1 MSETPH
7 DRAPD
12 TRDPNAEPAARYRGG
27 PTPLRT
33 VAFGPFEMHPWVF
46 PGAATI
52 ILSMVI
58 LTMITPGTVGGAFDA
73 MQAWIV
79 ETFGWLY
86 VLSMSA
92 FLLFAI
98 WLGFGRYGHVKLG
111 KDTDEPEFGRL
122 AWFAML
128 FSAGMGIG
136 LVFWS
141 VAEPVYHFTNP
152 PEARGN
158 DLDAARTAMALTI
171 FHWGLHP
178 WGLYAVVSIALAY
191 FGYRRGHALSFRSVF
206 YPLIGERVN
215 GRIGDL
221 IDILAVVAT
230 LFGVAT
236 SLGLGSMQVNA
247 GLNALLG
254 VSISVPVQITLIA
267 CITAVATVSVV
278 AGLDAGI
285 RRLSELNMAIAGCL
299 LLFVIIAGS
308 TLFFFNSLV
317 ENVGAYLQRLPFN
330 SFWTGTFEEEAGR
343 EWLGSW
349 TVFYWGWWIAW
360 SPFVGMFIARVSR
373 GRTFREFI
381 TGVLLVPTAVGV
393 IWLTAFGSS
402 ALHQATHPE
411 EANTPG
417 STYPVAVTTTEG
429 LTDAVGDTVVGPNG
443 EAHPAAADG
452 TLKGPEGRLIEV
464 NQTDHGPE
472 LVIAQTGESFE
483 PSPEQVYDGK
493 LEAEQKSL
501 TVPEYVTEPV
511 LNESHTATID
521 RVATVL
527 FVLLESYP
535 LKWVTWTLA
544 TLCIILFF
552 VTSSDSA
559 SMVIDIIASGG
570 NPDPPVGTRL
580 FWAITEGLVAS
591 ALLLAGGLNAL
602 QTASITAALPF
613 CVVLILMCFSLT
625 TALVRHESS
634 GGKET
639 KID

>member
-1 MSETPH
+1 MSETRRDPT
-7 DRAPD
+7 PSS
-12 TRDPNAEPAARYRGG
+12 RDPNAEPAARYRGG

-33 VAFGPFEMHPWVF
+33 VSFGPFEMHPWVF
-46 PGAATI
+46 PGAAAI
-52 ILSMVI
+52 ILSMVV
-58 LTMITPGTVGGAFDA
+58 LTMITPDAVGGAFES

-86 VLSMSA
+86 ILSMSA
-92 FLLFAI
+92 FLLFAL
-98 WLGFGRYGHVKLG
+98 WLGFGRFGHVKLG
-111 KDTDEPEFGRL
+111 KDTDTPEFGRL

-178 WGLYAVVSIALAY
+178 WGLYAVVSVALAY

-215 GRIGDL
+215 GRVGDL

-236 SLGLGSMQVNA
+236 SLGLGAMQVNA

-267 CITAVATVSVV
+267 GITAVATISVV

-285 RRLSELNMAIAGCL
+285 RRLSELNMAIAACL
-299 LLFVIIAGS
+299 LLFVVLAGS

-317 ENVGAYLQRLPFN
+317 ENIGAYLQRLPFN

-381 TGVLLVPTAVGV
+381 TGVLLVPTAVGIV
-393 IWLTAFGSS
+393 WLTAFGSS
-402 ALHQATHPE
+402 ALHQATHPDQ
-411 EANTPG
+411 ASTPG
-417 STYPVAVTTTEG
+417 TTYPVAVTTAEG
-429 LTDAVGDTVVGPNG
+429 LTDADGDAVVGPNG
-443 EAHPAAADG
+443 GALTRTETGA
-452 TLKGPEGRLIEV
+452 LLGPEGRALEV
-464 NQTDHGPE
+464 NHTEHGPE
-472 LVIAQTGESFE
+472 LVVAETGEPFE
-483 PSPEQVYDGK
+483 PTPEQVYDGK
-493 LEAEQKSL
+493 LAAEEKSL
-501 TVPEYVTEPV
+501 TVPEYITEPV
-511 LNESHTATID
+511 LNESRTATID

-580 FWAITEGLVAS
+580 FWAITEGLVAA

-613 CVVLILMCFSLT
+613 CVVLILMCVSLT
-625 TALVRHESS
+625 TALVRHESARA
-634 GGKET
+634 
-639 KID
+639 DDR

>member
-1 MSETPH
+1 MSDTPSE
-7 DRAPD
+7 RAQAP
-12 TRDPNAEPAARYRGG
+12 RDPNDEPAASYRGG
-27 PTPLRT
+27 PRSGPQGEPQGEPRPLRT
-33 VAFGPFEMHPWVF
+33 VSIGPFEMHPVVF
-46 PGAATI
+46 PGAAAI
-52 ILSMVI
+52 ILAMI
-58 LTMITPGTVGGAFDA
+58 GFAIAAPDTMGDAFDT
-73 MQAWIV
+73 MQSWIV

-92 FLLFAI
+92 FLVFAL

-111 KDTDEPEFGRL
+111 KDTDKPEFGRL

-191 FGYRRGHALSFRSVF
+191 FGFRRGHALSFRSVF

-254 VSISVPVQITLIA
+254 VSISTPVQIVLIA
-267 CITAVATVSVV
+267 CITAVATISVV

-308 TLFFFNSLV
+308 TLFFFNALV
-317 ENVGAYLQRLPFN
+317 ENIGAYLQRLPFN

-349 TVFYWGWWIAW
+349 TIFYWGWWIAW

-402 ALHQATHPE
+402 ALHQVTHP
-411 EANTPG
+411 
-417 STYPVAVTTTEG
+417 
-429 LTDAVGDTVVGPNG
+429 DAAT
-443 EAHPAAADG
+443 APA
-452 TLKGPEGRLIEV
+452 P
-464 NQTDHGPE
+464 
-472 LVIAQTGESFE
+472 
-483 PSPEQVYDGK
+483 
-493 LEAEQKSL
+493 
-501 TVPEYVTEPV
+501 
-511 LNESHTATID
+511 
-521 RVATVL
+521 
-527 FVLLESYP
+527 
-535 LKWVTWTLA
+535 
-544 TLCIILFF
+544 
-552 VTSSDSA
+552 
-559 SMVIDIIASGG
+559 
-570 NPDPPVGTRL
+570 
-580 FWAITEGLVAS
+580 
-591 ALLLAGGLNAL
+591 
-602 QTASITAALPF
+602 
-613 CVVLILMCFSLT
+613 
-625 TALVRHESS
+625 
-634 GGKET
+634 
-639 KID
+639 